1 MIRVSRILAV
11 VAALVSGAALVMAQ
25 PLRTGRTRSGI
36 AFEVEGRGPIV
47 VLITGSNLDRRM
59 WAREAAWLRDSYTVV
74 RYDLRAHGESDTA
87 TTAFSNVEDLLSL
100 LDELDIQKATLVGLS
115 AGSAIALDA
124 ALQSP
129 ARFDRLVL
137 ASPGISGYV
146 PTASPPFIG
155 ALVAA
160 LQQHDYRQADEVLVH
175 SSIFA
180 VPAEQAAL
188 VRQMVMEN
196 NRLWLVP
203 RDLIRRTGVNGYD
216 NVSRQNFN
224 PIHRTCHERDPSGQP
239 RPAFDERLVQRGG
252 RRRHHGVD
260 CHGAWRRVIKD
271 QHQLP
276 EQPVTRSEIDDTS
289 AAKQPTHTTCGLPCF
304 IQLLARKAPRMA
316 GGAADAIE
324 ECFTWKARKIPFGE
338 APT

>member
-203 RDLIRRTGVNGYD
+203 RDLIRPND
-216 NVSRQNFN
+216 
-224 PIHRTCHERDPSGQP
+224 
-239 RPAFDERLVQRGG
+239 RPALHRLHEINIPTLILLGAEDSLQRPEAELLAQEVKGSRLVVVPGG
-252 RRRHHGVD
+252 GH
-260 CHGAWRRVIKD
+260 
-271 QHQLP
+271 LLNLTSP
-276 EQPVTRSEIDDTS
+276 EEFRAAVLGFFNATS
-289 AAKQPTHTTCGLPCF
+289 NTS
-304 IQLLARKAPRMA
+304 R
-316 GGAADAIE
+316 
-324 ECFTWKARKIPFGE
+324 
-338 APT
+338 